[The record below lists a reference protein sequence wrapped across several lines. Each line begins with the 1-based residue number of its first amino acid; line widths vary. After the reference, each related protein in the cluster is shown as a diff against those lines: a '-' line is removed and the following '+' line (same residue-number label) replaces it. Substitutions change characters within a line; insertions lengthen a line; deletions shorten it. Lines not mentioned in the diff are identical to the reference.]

1 MNYKMAD
8 TSKIKT
14 LPAFLKYHRIK
25 KQDNKEEKPI
35 THTRIGDPN
44 GKITGKVIYGGS
56 YHIPEEA
63 MSHFW
68 TLYYKYV
75 FELGNDEYLTE
86 TQNIANGNPVLV
98 DIDMR
103 FDQSITE
110 RIYDDED
117 ICAIVELYCESFKE
131 LFNFKSEVEIPL
143 YIFQKDN
150 VVTQDDKET
159 KDGLHLVFGV
169 HMKHNLQMLLRD
181 IVIQKENDEMQLFGE
196 QGLNCIN
203 NLNDV
208 FDECISCGRNNW
220 QVYGSHKPGCDSYK
234 LKYKF
239 TLNFT
244 PNDEPYSLQMDS
256 INDIDIQTL
265 LPIVSA
271 KNKNFINFNDDHN
284 VTILEKYKGYLE
296 KITKKK
302 KKKIMKKSK
311 SPSSVT
317 YSLMQGMQNN
327 IWPISHEKLS
337 ELILNSMNCLN
348 LKDYHL
354 KEIHQLT
361 LLLDESFYDPFKKWL
376 EVGWALHN
384 TSTEILFWTWVKFS
398 SKSSKFQWES
408 IPEMYQKWQ
417 NMNDEG
423 FTFRSIHYW
432 AQGVNPKQYK
442 KIHDNSIEQ
451 LVYKTLPGGGNDTD
465 IAILAKNLFMGEFA
479 CVSMVEKKWYQY
491 TGHRWKWSDG
501 GVGLRIKLSQEVE
514 YLYQQAAQT
523 EKDKSTDEEFSA
535 AEREGFL
542 QNAQSFVRITIK
554 LKTHNQKKSVMGE
567 CQEQF
572 YNEEMMNKM
581 DENKLL
587 LGFENGVYDFKHKCF
602 RHGLPEDYISFTT
615 KTNYVPY
622 DSTNPEQQAIKDEID
637 DFMEK
642 VFPNEELREYM
653 WDHGASTLIGENINQ
668 KFIIY
673 TGVGGNGKSIWVD
686 LINLVLGDYAD
697 KINIALLT
705 QKRKSIGGPTPEIAK
720 LKGRRFVS
728 MDEPSAGDE
737 LNEGIMKQMTGGD
750 EMEGRAMYAKKM
762 LKFVPQFELTC
773 CTNHLFTIK
782 STDKG
787 TWRRIRQVD
796 FRAEFVDPEI
806 YEIKKA
812 QGLTEDKERPI
823 YVKDLKLKDRLKS
836 WVQVFT
842 ALLIERVNETGGIV
856 KDCPMVLEASK
867 RYEEKEN
874 FWRQFINENIVKG
887 TPDDKIKKTEIRN
900 HFNEWYQ
907 TNYQQRA
914 PKSSE
919 LYEQLEKNIG
929 KQRNR
934 AWYGYRIVY
943 DNYDSEEEDI
953 SD

>member
-1 MNYKMAD
+1 MNYKM
-8 TSKIKT
+8 SGNNNVRT
-14 LPAFLKYHRIK
+14 LPAFLKLHLIK
-25 KQDNKEEKPI
+25 KDDNKDNKPS
-35 THTRIGDPN
+35 THTRIGDPSAKS
-44 GKITGKVIYGGS
+44 GKKIWGGN
-56 YHIPEEA
+56 YHIPEEDMA
-63 MSHFW
+63 TFW
-68 TLYYKYV
+68 KLYYKWV
-75 FELGNDEYLTE
+75 FEQKNNEYLTE
-86 TQNIANGNPVLV
+86 TQNIENGGPLLV

-103 FDQSITE
+103 FNSSIQD
-110 RIYDDED
+110 RIVDDDD
-117 ICAIVELYCESFKE
+117 ILSVIELYCDAIKD
-131 LFNFKSEVEIPL
+131 LFDIKQEIEFPV
-143 YIFQKDN
+143 YVFQKDN
-150 VVTQDDKET
+150 IVIQKEKET
-159 KDGLHLVFGV
+159 KDGLHLVFGIQ
-169 HMKHNLQMLLRD
+169 MKHNIQMLLRN
-181 IVIQKENDEMQLFGE
+181 IVIQKERNEMQLFGE
-196 QGLNCIN
+196 NGLDCVNKPEDI
-203 NLNDV
+203 
-208 FDECISCGRNNW
+208 FDECISTGRNNW
-220 QVYGSHKPGCDSYK
+220 QVWGSGKPGCETYK
-234 LKYKF
+234 LKKIYNLTF
-239 TLNFT
+239 V
-244 PNDEPYSLQMDS
+244 PNEEPYSITQES
-256 INDIDIQTL
+256 IEDINIQKM
-265 LPIVSA
+265 LPVISA
-271 KNKNFINFNDDHN
+271 KNTTFINCGDDNLCKIADKH
-284 VTILEKYKGYLE
+284 IDSLKKLEKP
-296 KITKKK
+296 K
-302 KKKIMKKSK
+302 KKKIVKKTK
-311 SPSSVT
+311 AASSS
-317 YSLMQGMQNN
+317 SLIAIMNGVSNN
-327 IWPISHEKLS
+327 IWPNNTEELS
-337 ELILNSMNCLN
+337 ELIMNTMNCIY

-354 KEIHQLT
+354 KELHQIT
-361 LLLDESFYDPFKKWL
+361 LLLDENYYNPYKQWL

-384 TSTEILFWTWVKFS
+384 TSQEVLFWTWVKFS
-398 SKSSKFQWES
+398 SKSNKFEWSAVPQ
-408 IPEMYQKWQ
+408 MYQQWQ

-432 AQGVNPKQYK
+432 AKSVNPDQYK
-442 KIHDNSIEQ
+442 KIHTTSIEQ
-451 LVYKTLPGGGNDTD
+451 LVYKTLPGGGTDTD

-491 TGHRWKWSDG
+491 IGHRWKWSDG

-514 YLYQQAAQT
+514 ALYQQAAQN
-523 EKDKSTDEEFSA
+523 EKDKSTDEEYSA

-542 QNAQSFVRITIK
+542 QNASAFNRITMK
-554 LKTHNQKKSVMGE
+554 LKQHNSKKQVMGE

-581 DENKLL
+581 DENKML
-587 LGFENGVYDFKHKCF
+587 LGFDNGVYDFKQKCF
-602 RHGLPEDYISFTT
+602 RQGLPEDYISFST
-615 KTNYVPY
+615 KTNYVPF
-622 DSTNPEQQAIKDEID
+622 DKNNTEHIDIKAEID

-642 VFPNEELREYM
+642 VFPNPELREYM
-653 WDHGASTLIGENINQ
+653 WDHAASTLIGENINQ

-686 LINLVLGDYAD
+686 LLNLVLGDYAD

-720 LKGRRFVS
+720 LKGRRFVT

-773 CTNHLFTIK
+773 CTNHLFTVK

-796 FRAEFVDPEI
+796 FRAEFVDPED
-806 YEIKKA
+806 YEMKKA
-812 QGLTEDKERPI
+812 QGLVGDPDRPI
-823 YVKDLKLKDRLKS
+823 YVKDLKLKDRLS
-836 WVQVFT
+836 AWVQVFT
-842 ALLIERVNETGGIV
+842 AILIERVNETGGVV

-887 TPDDKIKKTEIRN
+887 SPDDRIKKTDIRN

-907 TNYQQRA
+907 ANYQQRP
-914 PKSSE
+914 PKATE

-943 DNYDSEEEDI
+943 EAYDSEEET

>member
-1 MNYKMAD
+1 MNYKMPG
-8 TSKIKT
+8 TKIVRTLPTFLKLHKIK
-14 LPAFLKYHRIK
+14 KGENNV
-25 KQDNKEEKPI
+25 DKPS
-35 THTRIGDPN
+35 THTRIGGKDEN
-44 GKITGKVIYGGS
+44 GEIIYGGN
-56 YHIPEEA
+56 YHIPEEDLPK
-63 MSHFW
+63 FYE
-68 TLYYKYV
+68 LYYKWV
-75 FELGNDEYLTE
+75 FEQGNYEYLTE
-86 TQNIANGNPVLV
+86 TQNIEEGGPLLI

-103 FDQSITE
+103 FKEGTSE
-110 RIYDDED
+110 RQYDDED
-117 ICAIVELYCESFKE
+117 KLSIIEICCEAIKDAFDFKE
-131 LFNFKSEVEIPL
+131 EVTFPVYL
-143 YIFQKDN
+143 FQKDDI
-150 VVTQDDKET
+150 VIQEGKES

-169 HMKHNLQMLLRD
+169 NMKHNIQMLLRE
-181 IVIQKENDEMQLFGE
+181 IMIKKEGEIQLFGE
-196 QGLNCIN
+196 DGLNCVN
-203 NLNDV
+203 SVNDI
-208 FDECISCGRNNW
+208 FDECISTGRNNW
-220 QVYGSHKPGCDSYK
+220 QIWGSRKPGCDAYK
-234 LKYKF
+234 LKNKYLITF
-239 TLNFT
+239 M
-244 PNDEPYSLQMDS
+244 PDDEPYSLQMES
-256 INDIDIQTL
+256 IDNIDIKKM
-265 LPIVSA
+265 LPVVSSKNKIFTKFADGKVCGISA
-271 KNKNFINFNDDHN
+271 KHLSS
-284 VTILEKYKGYLE
+284 LEKLSKP
-296 KITKKK
+296 K
-302 KKKIMKKSK
+302 KKKIVKKSK
-311 SPSSVT
+311 SSVPI
-317 YSLMQGMQNN
+317 SLMSNMPGMNNYSWPTDVTSLGDKIQNT
-327 IWPISHEKLS
+327 
-337 ELILNSMNCLN
+337 MNNLN

-354 KEIHQLT
+354 KEIHEVT
-361 LLLDESFYDPFKKWL
+361 LLLDEAYYNPFKEWL

-384 TSTEILFWTWVKFS
+384 TSPEFLFWTWVKFS
-398 SKSSKFQWES
+398 SKSPKFDWAS
-408 IPEMYQKWQ
+408 IPDMYNKWQ
-417 NMNDEG
+417 NMKDEG

-432 AQGVNPKQYK
+432 AKGVNPTQYK

-451 LVYKTLPGGGNDTD
+451 LVCKTLPGGGSDTD

-491 TGHRWKWSDG
+491 MGHRWKWSDG
-501 GVGLRIKLSQEVE
+501 GVGLRIKLSQDVE
-514 YLYQQAAQT
+514 ALYHQATQR
-523 EKDKSTDEEFSA
+523 EKDKAADENYTA
-535 AEREGFL
+535 GEREGFL
-542 QNAQSFVRITIK
+542 QNAAAYNRIAIK

-581 DENKLL
+581 DENKQL
-587 LGFENGVYDFKHKCF
+587 LGFENGVYDFKQKCF
-602 RHGLPEDYISFTT
+602 RQGLPEDYISFTT
-615 KTNYVPY
+615 KTNYIPF
-622 DSTNPEQQAIKDEID
+622 DENNEEHINIKEEID

-642 VFPNEELREYM
+642 VFPNEQLREYM
-653 WDHGASTLIGENINQ
+653 WDHAASTLIGDNINQ

-686 LINLVLGDYAD
+686 LLNLVLGDYAD

-720 LKGRRFVS
+720 LKGRRFVT

-773 CTNHLFTIK
+773 CTNHLFTVK

-796 FRAEFVDPEI
+796 FRAEFVDPED

-812 QGLTEDKERPI
+812 QGLIGDKDRPI
-823 YVKDLKLKDRLKS
+823 YIKDLKLKEKLPN
-836 WVQVFT
+836 WVHVFT
-842 ALLIERVNETGGIV
+842 ALLIERVNETGGVV

-887 TPDDKIKKTEIRN
+887 TQDDRIKKTDIRN

-907 TNYQQRA
+907 TNYQQRP
-914 PKSSE
+914 PKATE

-943 DNYDSEEEDI
+943 EAYDSEEDMDSHSE
-953 SD
+953 

>member
-1 MNYKMAD
+1 MNYKM
-8 TSKIKT
+8 SGNNVLT
-14 LPAFLKYHRIK
+14 LPAFLKLHLIK
-25 KQDNKEEKPI
+25 KDDNPNNKTS
-35 THTRIGDPN
+35 THTRIGGKDKN
-44 GKITGKVIYGGS
+44 GGKIWGGN
-56 YHIPEEA
+56 YHIPDED
-63 MSHFW
+63 MSTFW
-68 TLYYKYV
+68 KLYHKWV
-75 FELGNDEYLTE
+75 FELGNKEYLTE
-86 TQNIANGNPVLV
+86 TQDIQNGGPLLV

-103 FDQSITE
+103 FNKEVVE
-110 RIYDDED
+110 RRVDEED
-117 ICAIVELYCESFKE
+117 LLSVIELYCEAIKE
-131 LFNFKSEVEIPL
+131 LFNFENECEFPV
-143 YIFQKDN
+143 YVFQKDN
-150 VVTQDDKET
+150 IVIQEGKET
-159 KDGLHLVFGV
+159 KDGLHLVFCIQ
-169 HMKHNLQMLLRD
+169 MKHNIQMLLRK
-181 IVIQKENDEMQLFGE
+181 IVIQKEKEEMQLFGDD
-196 QGLNCIN
+196 GLGCIN
-203 NLNDV
+203 KPEDI
-208 FDECISCGRNNW
+208 FDECISTGRNNW
-220 QVYGSHKPGCDSYK
+220 QVWGSGKPGCDVYK
-234 LKYKF
+234 LKKMF
-239 TLNFT
+239 IINFM
-244 PNDEPYSLQMDS
+244 PNDEPYSITQES
-256 INDIDIQTL
+256 IENINPKEM
-265 LPIVSA
+265 LPIITA
-271 KNKNFINFNDDHN
+271 KNKQLDKITTEYIKDKY
-284 VTILEKYKGYLE
+284 TTQLEEL
-296 KITKKK
+296 TKKK
-302 KKKIMKKSK
+302 KKKITKKSK
-311 SPSSVT
+311 TSSSIA
-317 YSLMQGMQNN
+317 YSMMQGLTTT
-327 IWPISHEKLS
+327 IWPTTPEQLS
-337 ELILNSMNCLN
+337 ELIINTMNCLN

-354 KEIHQLT
+354 KEIHQIT
-361 LLLDESFYDPFKKWL
+361 LLLNEAYYNPYKQWL

-384 TSTEILFWTWVKFS
+384 TSSDFLFWTWVKFS
-398 SKSSKFQWES
+398 SRSDKFDWNS
-408 IPEMYQKWQ
+408 VPAMYQQWQ
-417 NMNDEG
+417 NMKDEG

-432 AQGVNPKQYK
+432 AKGVDEQEYK
-442 KIHDNSIEQ
+442 KIHNNSIEQ
-451 LVYKTLPGGGNDTD
+451 LVYKTLPGGGTDTD

-491 TGHRWKWSDG
+491 IGHRWKWSDG

-514 YLYQQAAQT
+514 ALYQQAAQN
-523 EKDKSTDEEFSA
+523 EKDKSTDEAYSA

-542 QNAQSFVRITIK
+542 QNASAFNRITMK

-581 DENKLL
+581 DENKFL
-587 LGFENGVYDFKHKCF
+587 LGFDNGVYDFKQKCF
-602 RHGLPEDYISFTT
+602 RQGLPEDYISFTT
-615 KTNYVPY
+615 KTNYVPF
-622 DSTNPEQQAIKDEID
+622 DPNNTEHLDIKSEID

-653 WDHGASTLIGENINQ
+653 WDHAASTLIGENINQ

-686 LINLVLGDYAD
+686 LINLVLGNYAD

-796 FRAEFVDPEI
+796 FRAEFVDPED

-812 QGLTEDKERPI
+812 QGLVGDAERPI
-823 YVKDLKLKDRLKS
+823 YVKDLKLKDRLPA

-842 ALLIERVNETGGIV
+842 ALLIERVNETGGVV

-907 TNYQQRA
+907 TNYQQRP
-914 PKSSE
+914 PKATE

-943 DNYDSEEEDI
+943 EAYDSEDEEEH